1 MMTLDPHPDPVVPAD
16 RVRFFRTQGR
26 AEPAGTGPEA
36 EWAEAWGSWEARGG
50 QAVVSLEG
58 DRHSDRHP
66 MPDLTT
72 SWGLEE
78 CLASEVGV
86 GLLGEEEVD
95 SPQAA
100 PLSLTC
106 HRTSVLRCTPDLV
119 SIPCCPQGVW
129 EVQGEEGGHPTHA
142 LEYLHSSSMA
152 KEDTH
157 LTAPRY
163 LAVEVPEGPHT
174 VRYLPWEEAWVPG

>member
-1 MMTLDPHPDPVVPAD
+1 MMTLDPHPDPAVLAD
-16 RVRFFRTQGR
+16 RVRFFRMRGR
-26 AEPAGTGPEA
+26 AQLVGTGPEA
-36 EWAEAWGSWEARGG
+36 GWAEAWGSWEAQGG
-50 QAVVSLEG
+50 QAAVSLEG
-58 DRHSDRHP
+58 DHHLDRHP

-72 SWGLEE
+72 SSGLEE
-78 CLASEVGV
+78 CLASRVGV
-86 GLLGEEEVD
+86 GVLGEEEVD

-100 PLSLTC
+100 LLSLTC

-163 LAVEVPEGPHT
+163 LAVEVPEGPHM
-174 VRYLPWEEAWVPG
+174 VHYLPWEEAWVPG

>member
-1 MMTLDPHPDPVVPAD
+1 MTTLDPHPDPAALAD

-26 AEPAGTGPEA
+26 AEPVGTGPEA
-36 EWAEAWGSWEARGG
+36 GWAEPWGSWQAQRG
-50 QAVVSLEG
+50 QAVASPGG
-58 DRHSDRHP
+58 DRRLDRQP
-66 MPDLTT
+66 MLDLTT
-72 SWGLEE
+72 SSGLEE
-78 CLASEVGV
+78 CLASQVGV
-86 GLLGEEEVD
+86 GVLGEEEGA

-106 HRTSVLRCTPDLV
+106 HRTSVLRCTQDLV

-142 LEYLHSSSMA
+142 LEYLHNSSTA
-152 KEDTH
+152 REDTR

-163 LAVEVPEGPHT
+163 LAVEGPEGPHT
-174 VRYLPWEEAWVPG
+174 VHCLPWEEAWVPG